1 MKPIDITYCPRCAT
15 PVTHEMRFGRLRP
28 VCPACGY
35 VHFVDPKVAVATLVG
50 KDNRVLLVQRANPPG
65 QGLWSV
71 PGGFVDADEDPARA
85 AERECLEE
93 TGLNV
98 RVTRLL
104 DVVPDREFPNSA
116 DFVIYYQAENI
127 SGAIQAADDAE
138 AVEWFERQ
146 ALPPLAFKSVAYILG
161 KFWGS

>member
-1 MKPIDITYCPRCAT
+1 MKLTDIAYCPLCGTR
-15 PVTHEMRFGRLRP
+15 VTHEPRFGRQRP

-35 VHFVDPKVAVATLVG
+35 IHFTDPKVAAAVLVEQEG
-50 KDNRVLLVQRANPPG
+50 RVLLIQRGNPPG

-93 TGLNV
+93 TGLSV

-104 DVVPDREFPNSA
+104 DVVVDREFSNSA
-116 DFVIYYQAENI
+116 DFVIYYLGEAI
-127 SGAIQAADDAE
+127 SGQIQADDDAV
-138 AVEWFERQ
+138 AVEWFPRSS
-146 ALPPLAFKSVAYILG
+146 LPSLAFESVKYVLRN
-161 KFWGS
+161 F